1 MTAASISASDLSWGP
16 RHGPAILKG
25 VSFDLAA
32 GRTLGIVGANG
43 AGKSTLLRLL
53 YRFHRP
59 HGGKVHIGG
68 GDLWRMTPRA
78 AARRVAAVLQEQPTD
93 FALSVREIAE
103 LGRVPH
109 RRGLSGSGTREA
121 EIVEAA
127 LHRLDL
133 AGLAERRFGTLSGG
147 EKQRVMV
154 ARALV
159 QEPQVLILDE
169 PTNHLDIRHQLE
181 VLEMLRGLDVTIV
194 TSLHDLNLAFDLCD
208 EVMVLSRGQMIA
220 HGTPDAAL
228 DPATVAHAFAV
239 TARRERLEP
248 SGRTRFTY
256 SLTASDR
263 TY

>member
-1 MTAASISASDLSWGP
+1 MTAAPISASDLRWGP
-16 RHGPAILKG
+16 RHGPAILKS

-59 HGGKVHIGG
+59 HGGKVEIGG
-68 GDLWRMTPRA
+68 EDLWRMTPRA

-93 FALSVREIAE
+93 FALSVREIAG

-109 RRGLSGSGTREA
+109 RRGLSGPGAREA
-121 EIVEAA
+121 GIVEAA

-133 AGLAERRFGTLSGG
+133 SGLAGRRFGTLSGG

-194 TSLHDLNLAFDLCD
+194 TSLHDLNLAFDLCN
-208 EVMVLSRGQMIA
+208 EVLVLSHGEMIA

-228 DPATVAHAFAV
+228 DAATVAQAFAV

-248 SGRTRFTY
+248 SGRNRFTY
-256 SLTASDR
+256 TLTSAKR
-263 TY
+263 T

>member
-1 MTAASISASDLSWGP
+1 MSAASIAATDLSWGP
-16 RHGPAILKG
+16 PRGPAILNG
-25 VSFDLAA
+25 VSFALPA

-59 HGGKVHIGG
+59 RSGTVRIG
-68 GDLWRMTPRA
+68 DEDIWDMPSRA

-93 FALSVREIAE
+93 FALGVREIAA

-109 RRGLSGSGTREA
+109 RRGLSASGARDA
-121 EIVEAA
+121 VIVEAA
-127 LHRLDL
+127 LRRLDL
-133 AGLAERRFGTLSGG
+133 VGMAERRFGTLSGG

-159 QEPQVLILDE
+159 QEPKVLILDE

-194 TSLHDLNLAFDLCD
+194 TTLHDLNLAFDLCD
-208 EVMVLSRGQMIA
+208 EVLVLSRGEMITLGA
-220 HGTPDAAL
+220 PETAL
-228 DPATVAHAFAV
+228 DAATVARAFAV

-256 SLTASDR
+256 ALTPTDR
-263 TY
+263 T